1 MIRNIET
8 EISLFE
14 RSWKLNELIVE
25 NITGK
30 LIKKSF
36 YISNSKGKDT
46 IELLWEK
53 KDKNIIGYEEYM
65 KLKDEKKI
73 IL

>member
-1 MIRNIET
+1 MIKNIET

-14 RSWKLNELIVE
+14 RSWELNGFFVE
-25 NITGK
+25 TITGK

-36 YISNSKGKDT
+36 CINNSKGEDT
-46 IELLWEK
+46 IELLWEN
-53 KDKNIIGYEEYM
+53 KDRNIIGYEEYM
-65 KLKDEKKI
+65 KLKDEKKN

>member
-1 MIRNIET
+1 MIKNIET

-14 RSWKLNELIVE
+14 RSWELNGFFVE

-36 YISNSKGKDT
+36 CINDSKGKDT
-46 IELLWEK
+46 VELL
-53 KDKNIIGYEEYM
+53 
-65 KLKDEKKI
+65 
-73 IL
+73 